1 MSNELY
7 VIEMRGSAGHA
18 PQEQDEEQGLL
29 ISVERMVII
38 VVIIGLSCPP
48 PNNINIF
55 LIYKYLYI
63 YTVYFDFFLLKI
75 FKF

>member
-38 VVIIGLSCPP
+38 VVIIGPSCPP
-48 PNNINIF
+48 KQYQYF
-55 LIYKYLYI
+55 LIYKFLDIYI
-63 YTVYFDFFLLKI
+63 YTVYFDFFY
-75 FKF
+75 

>member
-29 ISVERMVII
+29 ISVERMVIV

-48 PNNINIF
+48 QTIISIF
-55 LIYKYLYI
+55 
-63 YTVYFDFFLLKI
+63 F
-75 FKF
+75 

>member
-1 MSNELY
+1 MTGTATVSNELY

-29 ISVERMVII
+29 ISVEKMVII

-48 PNNINIF
+48 PQTISIF
-55 LIYKYLYI
+55 FNL
-63 YTVYFDFFLLKI
+63 
-75 FKF
+75 

>member
-1 MSNELY
+1 MQRRTIQW
-7 VIEMRGSAGHA
+7 IEMRGSAGHA

-48 PNNINIF
+48 QTISIF
-55 LIYKYLYI
+55 FNL
-63 YTVYFDFFLLKI
+63 
-75 FKF
+75 

>member
-29 ISVERMVII
+29 ISVEMMVII

-48 PNNINIF
+48 QTISIF
-55 LIYKYLYI
+55 FNL
-63 YTVYFDFFLLKI
+63 
-75 FKF
+75 

>member
-29 ISVERMVII
+29 ISVERMVIV

-48 PNNINIF
+48 P
-55 LIYKYLYI
+55 K
-63 YTVYFDFFLLKI
+63 K
-75 FKF
+75 